1 MHQPDAIACWRN
13 RQAELEFH
21 IRRHEWFLNK
31 PVVLNAEALRHKIDA
46 YRLEWSTYERLI
58 CKTCAS
64 HPASSRGKSV
74 A

>member
-1 MHQPDAIACWRN
+1 MHHLDAVTCWRN

-31 PVVLNAEALRHKIDA
+31 GAVLNPIALQRKIDA
-46 YRLEWSTYERLI
+46 YRIEWNDYERLI
-58 CKTCAS
+58 RKVHHVRPVGAR
-64 HPASSRGKSV
+64 PA